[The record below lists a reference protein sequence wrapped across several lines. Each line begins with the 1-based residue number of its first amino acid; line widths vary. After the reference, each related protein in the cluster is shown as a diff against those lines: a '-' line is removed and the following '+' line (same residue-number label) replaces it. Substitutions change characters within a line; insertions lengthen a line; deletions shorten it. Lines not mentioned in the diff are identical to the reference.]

1 MKIRLDFVTNS
12 SSTSFIISTKE
23 EWNKNNFMNAVGA
36 VGKTPMNQVFSR
48 LFEAINRNKEDILV
62 YMKEYNS
69 DLRDIG
75 EFLEKEGYSKSVAK
89 QVEEMLQKGRKV
101 YYGKLSSDG
110 DNFAEVYF
118 CMESFV
124 VCEDDIYFNGSI
136 GGW

>member
-1 MKIRLDFVTNS
+1 MKIRRDFVTNS
-12 SSTSFIISTKE
+12 SSTSFIVSTKE

-75 EFLEKEGYSKSVAK
+75 EFLEKCCKTSRRDAPKRE
-89 QVEEMLQKGRKV
+89 KGLLWKTEFR
-101 YYGKLSSDG
+101 
-110 DNFAEVYF
+110 
-118 CMESFV
+118 
-124 VCEDDIYFNGSI
+124 
-136 GGW
+136 W

>member
-1 MKIRLDFVTNS
+1 MKIRRDFVTNS

-36 VGKTPMNQVFSR
+36 VGKSPMNQVFSR

-69 DLRDIG
+69 DLRDIE

-89 QVEEMLQKGRKV
+89 QVEELLQKGRKV
-101 YYGKLSSDG
+101 YYGK
-110 DNFAEVYF
+110 
-118 CMESFV
+118 
-124 VCEDDIYFNGSI
+124 
-136 GGW
+136 